1 MPNQILRN
9 SRGAKIGTIKSR
21 GDKLE
26 IYGSRGQ
33 YLGRYDPRTN
43 LTHNSK
49 GGKVGYGNL
58 LAMLLCE
65 KM

>member
-9 SRGAKIGTIKSR
+9 SRGHKIGTIKSR

-26 IYGSRGQ
+26 IYNSRG
-33 YLGRYDPRTN
+33 YFLGRFNPRTN
-43 LTHNSK
+43 LTHNSR
-49 GGKVGYGNL
+49 GEKVGYGNL
-58 LAMLLCE
+58 LTMLLCE